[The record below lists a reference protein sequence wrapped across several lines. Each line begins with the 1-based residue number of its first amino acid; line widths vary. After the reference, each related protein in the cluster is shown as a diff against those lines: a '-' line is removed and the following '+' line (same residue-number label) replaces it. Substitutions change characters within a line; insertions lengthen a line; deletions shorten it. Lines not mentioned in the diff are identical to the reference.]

1 MIKPTW
7 NPFSRY
13 ADRLEKKVDKL
24 LKKVAFLGVFEA
36 QRKVLE
42 LMKDNLVILN
52 LWLEVSFKGYKHL
65 TRSRRKAMYLNAE
78 NIAKAFLTFASRT
91 ELDESQVS
99 NRLKS
104 LGLSLPG
111 SEHDKER
118 LLFLF
123 KIMSFLHPH
132 ASRFEYLEGAS
143 FSKLLT
149 NPLKKEKMIGDCN
162 QIVTFYAFLY
172 SWKYDIADLQIK
184 ILPEH
189 VCLHYKGIDIEATSG
204 SPAAYKDYLKILPIV
219 ELIATNLLDVS
230 DFREKQVKIEPRVFL
245 KAAHL
250 ANNLSS
256 ERELVSKNLRT
267 AYFNVS
273 VECLKSNDF
282 DNAAFFLEKSGI
294 HTEEDR
300 KLLTS
305 IYHNATVY
313 HVKKHNFRKARYYNS
328 KSPDNDLSKY
338 IDEQQAIHL
347 FEKGSFDNARELFY
361 KAGNM
366 KMVKACYARQ
376 YNKIQSRVAGLRNP
390 VAMKSHKSDYR
401 KMLELAQKMDD
412 QSLIENLRSILN
424 QL

>member
-42 LMKDNLVILN
+42 LMKENLVILN
-52 LWLEVSFKGYKHL
+52 LWLEASFKGYKHL
-65 TRSRRKAMYLNAE
+65 TRARRKTMYLNAE
-78 NIAKAFLTFASRT
+78 NIARAFLAYASQT
-91 ELDESQVS
+91 QLDETQVMTHI
-99 NRLKS
+99 KS
-104 LGLSLPG
+104 LGLSFPG
-111 SEHDKER
+111 AEKEKER
-118 LLFLF
+118 LLFIF
-123 KIMSFLHPH
+123 KIMLFLSPH
-132 ASRFEYLEGAS
+132 AERFKYLEGAS
-143 FSKLLT
+143 FGKLLT

-172 SWKYDIADLQIK
+172 SWKYDLSDLQIK

-204 SPAAYKDYLKILPIV
+204 SPANYKEYTKILPIV

-256 ERELVSKNLRT
+256 ERELVSKNLKT

-282 DNAAFFLEKSGI
+282 DNAAFFLEKSGV
-294 HTEEDR
+294 HTQEDH
-300 KLLTS
+300 KLLAS
-305 IYHNATVY
+305 IYHNAVVY
-313 HVKKHNFRKARYYNS
+313 NVKRHNYRKARYYDL
-328 KSPDNDLSKY
+328 KSSDSDLGKY
-338 IDEQQAIHL
+338 IDEQEGIYL
-347 FEKGSFDNARELFY
+347 FEKGSFDAARELFY

-376 YNKIQSRVAGLRNP
+376 YNKIQSRVAGLRDP
-390 VAMKSHKSDYR
+390 IAMKSHKSDYR
-401 KMLELAQKMDD
+401 KMLELARKMED
-412 QSLIENLRSILN
+412 QALIENLKNILN